1 MGWLSWLRGGTH
13 RDRKHGTIGS
23 FGVLPTVRFDPDL
36 VSGDVER
43 MVRDMIAGESDIPAA
58 KRRGASRAALAS
70 IRHGRD
76 AANLTG
82 WLLNEIEGLPKASAQ
97 RIARTIHNRAT
108 VMMRLARELKQ
119 GLEVGIWM
127 HSGAPCY
134 PLAGGGTVAGKEAS
148 ATAHKRLSGQRF
160 NLVEGALID
169 GERCWPGW
177 DERCMCTWRP
187 VIPGFD

>member
-1 MGWLSWLRGGTH
+1 MGWLSWLRGGAH
-13 RDRKHGTIGS
+13 RDRKDGIIGGLSVIPTI
-23 FGVLPTVRFDPDL
+23 RFDPDL
-36 VSGDVER
+36 VSSDVER
-43 MVRDMIAGESDIPAA
+43 MVRDMIAEESDIPAA

-70 IRHGRD
+70 IRRGRD
-76 AANLTG
+76 AASLTG
-82 WLLNEIEGLPKASAQ
+82 WLLDEIEALPKASAQ

-148 ATAHKRLSGQRF
+148 AAAHKQLSGKPF
-160 NLVEGALID
+160 KLIEGALID
-169 GERCWPGW
+169 GEMCWPGW
-177 DERCMCTWRP
+177 DEGCRCTWRP